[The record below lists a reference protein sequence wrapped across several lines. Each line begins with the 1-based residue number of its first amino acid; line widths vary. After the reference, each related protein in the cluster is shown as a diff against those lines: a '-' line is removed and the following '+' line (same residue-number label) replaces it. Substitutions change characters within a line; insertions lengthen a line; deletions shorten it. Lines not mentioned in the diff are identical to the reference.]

1 MKRLPVVL
9 SALVALCLL
18 PVRELAALPPETSPA
33 PRFVIERDETVIEH
47 PEWKKF
53 FDAHG
58 TAGTAVVYD
67 SKAGRYD
74 VYDGV
79 RAGQRFTPASTFKIP
94 HSLIALET
102 GVVQDERRP
111 VFHWDGTKRDI
122 DAWNRDHALRTAI
135 KYSVVWVYQEIARQ
149 VGPERE
155 ARFVKAFDYGNGDT
169 SGPVDQFWLGGPL
182 QISAFEQVAF
192 LKKLVGYQL
201 PVSERSVRIVRDIL
215 INDAGPTYV
224 LRAKTGADF
233 DARIGWWV
241 GWVEKEDDTY
251 LFAVNI
257 DFPEM
262 SDKRQAVTRAILRD
276 LGVLPPEK

>member
-1 MKRLPVVL
+1 M
-9 SALVALCLL
+9 
-18 PVRELAALPPETSPA
+18 EDE
-33 PRFVIERDETVIEH
+33 VIVPH

-53 FDAHG
+53 FDGQG
-58 TAGTAVVYD
+58 TAGTALVYD
-67 SKAGRYD
+67 LNAKRYD
-74 VYDGV
+74 AYDTD
-79 RAGQRFTPASTFKIP
+79 RANRRFTPASTFKIP

-102 GVVQDERRP
+102 GVVQDERHP
-111 VFHWDGTKRDI
+111 VFRWDGTKRDI
-122 DAWNRDHALRTAI
+122 PDWNRDHTLRTAI

-155 ARFVKAFDYGNGDT
+155 ARFVRSFDYGNADT
-169 SGPVDQFWLGGPL
+169 SGPVDKFWLGEPL
-182 QISAFEQVAF
+182 RISAFEQISF
-192 LKKLVGYQL
+192 LKKLVGGQL

-233 DARIGWWV
+233 DAQIGWWV
-241 GWVEKEDDTY
+241 GWVEKDDDTY

-262 SDKRQAVTRAILRD
+262 SDKRQAVTRAILREMK
-276 LGVLPPEK
+276 VLPEK